1 MKADVSSSGPPL
13 VELKGISKRY
23 GDLLANDGIDLSI
36 EDGEFIALIGPSGC
50 GKSTLLRV
58 IAGLEPQTSGE
69 VRIGDVSVD
78 GVRPSGRNL
87 AMVFQSY
94 ALYPHLTVFEN
105 IAVPLRMRRHSAL
118 ARTPLLGRLLPGRA
132 RTERGIRE
140 EVERVAAQ
148 LELSSLLRR
157 KPGQLS
163 GGQRQRVAVGRA
175 IVRQPLGFL
184 FDEPLSNLD
193 AKLRVHMRTELAQ
206 LHRQLKATFVYVTH
220 DQAEAMTMSSRIA
233 VMIEGHIVQVG
244 TPAEVYENPQDI
256 RGAEFVGSP
265 KINAMP
271 GVIRE
276 DGGVEILGRPLGLS
290 TSAPAGHCSVC
301 VRPERMEL
309 GAGPSAISGTTI
321 SGTVVHLEHLGS
333 EAFVHVK
340 VDRIDLPLLARLNP
354 DRQLPAIGS
363 SIHLTYSANAA
374 RIFDAAGK
382 RIEVAALLRSGRVL
396 EQAVG

>member
-1 MKADVSSSGPPL
+1 MAKIELREIRKTFDST
-13 VELKGISKRY
+13 EILKGI
-23 GDLLANDGIDLSI
+23 DLAI

-58 IAGLEPQTSGE
+58 IAGLEPQSSGE
-69 VRIGDVSVD
+69 VRIEGVQVD
-78 GVRPSGRNL
+78 GIRPSARNL

-94 ALYPHLTVFEN
+94 ALYPHLTVFDN

-118 ARTPLLGRLLPGRA
+118 ARTPLVGRLHPGRA
-132 RTERGIRE
+132 RTERSIRE

-148 LELSSLLRR
+148 LELSGLLKR

-175 IVRQPLGFL
+175 IVRQPVGFL

-233 VMIEGHIVQVG
+233 VMIGGHIVQIG

-256 RGAEFVGSP
+256 RVAEFVGSP
-265 KINAMP
+265 KINALP
-271 GVIRE
+271 GVVRD
-276 DGGVEILGRPLGLS
+276 DGGLEVLGRPLGLS
-290 TSAPAGHCSVC
+290 TPAAAGRCSVC

-309 GAGPSAISGTTI
+309 GAGPGAIT
-321 SGTVVHLEHLGS
+321 GTVVHLENLGA
-333 EAFVHVK
+333 EAFVHVR
-340 VDRIDLPLLARLNP
+340 VDRIDLPLLARVSP
-354 DRQLPAIGS
+354 DRPLPAIGS
-363 SIHLTYSANAA
+363 AIHLGFSASAV
-374 RIFDAAGK
+374 RVFDTAGK
-382 RIEVAALLRSGRVL
+382 RIEVAAPVRSGRVREKAL
-396 EQAVG
+396 G

>member
-1 MKADVSSSGPPL
+1 MAKIELKSVRKAFDST
-13 VELKGISKRY
+13 EILKGI
-23 GDLLANDGIDLSI
+23 DLVI

-78 GVRPSGRNL
+78 GVRPSARNL

-94 ALYPHLTVFEN
+94 ALYPHLSVFDN

-118 ARTPLLGRLLPGRA
+118 ARLPLLGRLLPGRIS
-132 RTERGIRE
+132 TERGIRE

-148 LELSSLLRR
+148 LELSSLLKR

-233 VMIEGHIVQVG
+233 VMIEGHLVQVG

-256 RGAEFVGSP
+256 RVAEFVGSP

-276 DGGVEILGRPLGLS
+276 DGGLEVLGRPLGLS
-290 TSAPAGHCSVC
+290 TQATAGRCSVC

-309 GAGPSAISGTTI
+309 GAGPGAIPGS
-321 SGTVVHLEHLGS
+321 VVHLEHLGS

-340 VDRIDLPLLARLNP
+340 VDRVDAPLLARLSP

-363 SIHLTYSANAA
+363 SIHLTYSASAA

-382 RIEVAALLRSGRVL
+382 RIEVAAPVRSARVL

>member
-1 MKADVSSSGPPL
+1 MAKIELKAVRKIFDST
-13 VELKGISKRY
+13 EILKGI
-23 GDLLANDGIDLSI
+23 DLAI

-78 GVRPSGRNL
+78 GVRPSARNL

-94 ALYPHLTVFEN
+94 ALYPHLTVFDN